1 MRKQSIIGALN
12 IDTNSGTIINGD
24 MINISPTEISR
35 SFRGSGID
43 VTGDNAT
50 TVSFI
55 NITLIFGSTP
65 IDNNS
70 TKLKRKVSKLK

>member
-24 MINISPTEISR
+24 MINISPTEITR

-43 VTGDNAT
+43 VTGDHAT
-50 TVSFI
+50 TVSII
-55 NITLIFGSTP
+55 NITMIYGSSP
-65 IDNNS
+65 IDDS
-70 TKLKRKVSKLK
+70 PTKLKRKVSKLK